1 MGKKRKRKQVQEGA
15 GSGSG
20 SGSGGSGSGG
30 GDGKSMPY
38 WSPVSRP
45 NFTRAQQA
53 SIVARHMVPLAC
65 LALFGGS
72 VVQFLL
78 LSVFNLAFTIAGIG
92 TVGVAVSTRQE
103 TRSTGA
109 ADQIGALLTLAVV
122 CIGVSLVLS
131 FLFGW
136 VIALAASFEAGGLWN
151 RTLWWG
157 VVGTVAASLP
167 GMVMQYQ
174 QDLEAKLSEDARKRR
189 DQPVVGV
196 HLFSAAFIF
205 LLAGFT
211 LQLGRAGAVLMAL
224 LVTAL
229 FIFRDLRPDLARALA
244 H

>member
-1 MGKKRKRKQVQEGA
+1 MGRKRRKQAQVAAE
-15 GSGSG
+15 
-20 SGSGGSGSGG
+20 
-30 GDGKSMPY
+30 GDGGATPY
-38 WSPVSRP
+38 WSPLSRP
-45 NFTRAQQA
+45 SLTRAQQA
-53 SIVARHMVPLAC
+53 SIVARHLVPLAC

-78 LSVFNLAFTIAGIG
+78 LTVFNLAFTIAGIG

-103 TRSTGA
+103 VKSTGT
-109 ADQIGALLTLAVV
+109 ADQVGALLTLAVV
-122 CIGVSLVLS
+122 CTGASLVLS

-136 VIALAASFEAGGLWN
+136 VIALVASFESQGLWN

-157 VVGTVAASLP
+157 VVGIVASALP
-167 GMVMQYQ
+167 GMAMQYQ
-174 QDLEAKLSEDARKRR
+174 EDLRAGLGEDARKRR

-205 LLAGFT
+205 LVSAFVLHWQRF
-211 LQLGRAGAVLMAL
+211 GAVLMAV

-244 H
+244 R